1 MFAVC
6 GSERPFQSKR
16 ISGGNQVVQRR
27 REREKNMT
35 DFDFPT
41 DTHRQTKEKRKKGIA
56 GNLFFPPLKQIALV
70 YHLEEIWTT
79 PSTTTTNILKH
90 LALFITYSTK
100 YLGVALCCSSSPP
113 YKETQR
119 DLYEMLLL
127 LLPLHVSLSICP
139 SPFHSWAD
147 CFGTMVTLHS
157 WERKKMSA
165 VQNERRRHGGTIS
178 GWR

>member
-1 MFAVC
+1 MC

-70 YHLEEIWTT
+70 YHLEEI
-79 PSTTTTNILKH
+79 
-90 LALFITYSTK
+90 
-100 YLGVALCCSSSPP
+100 
-113 YKETQR
+113 
-119 DLYEMLLL
+119 
-127 LLPLHVSLSICP
+127 
-139 SPFHSWAD
+139 
-147 CFGTMVTLHS
+147 
-157 WERKKMSA
+157 
-165 VQNERRRHGGTIS
+165 
-178 GWR
+178 